1 VGRGKAAMSETSQTE
16 EMDARLQAVLTR
28 LRSQSAVI
36 SQETEPL
43 VGSETDGINKMA
55 TSTCSPLKKRVRD
68 FINGNI
74 AEQKKHVRR
83 MMHKRTQRKECF
95 KALPLAEQVAVAEA
109 FNLHKEADG
118 TISLKGSLLAMRELG
133 LRGNSMM
140 ERAAVERAV
149 TEMTLLLMDVEEK
162 GLLATVSSTG
172 NKCSWWR
179 TLAEPD
185 LAEEL
190 EFLQRK
196 LQMRAL
202 SKRPS
207 ASSTSP
213 TSPSSPTSPRFPSSP
228 TAARALTFKR
238 KRIPISPNSITQAK
252 VHIQKMQELM
262 AEAQEGH
269 ASATAAPL
277 RDPSARPSGLPIEA
291 FGAEILPFA
300 RLELYDIRTEPH
312 FRQFVEDLDN
322 GHFSHGI
329 SVAQFR
335 NIMLSLKFDQFEG
348 DPEIQQFLEFAAA
361 SEQRLDFETLH
372 SKLLRLEELAGRA
385 ASTREREVA
394 AASNMT
400 MAFFHQHRAE
410 FLWMF
415 TIFQQYDADRS
426 GYLIHSEAKR
436 LLKHIGLEPY
446 NPVSAAMI
454 DGLLKEIDQDGNF
467 EVDFREFLLLVN
479 LARSHLQK
487 RRKRHLLGAWKELDV
502 DRYGRLSMH
511 LLVPGLASAGLLN
524 SRAEYALA
532 QSFMDESWDLS
543 SFFFEDDLLPS
554 QKRILR
560 SRDDAGSI
568 YFAGFSLFYQQV
580 AERLA
585 CIQGERIMSSAKSM
599 GFTMEALSEIQE
611 TFDTLDTDG
620 SGSLNKDELK
630 QALNPLLM
638 IPPSPDDVDE
648 ILNLIDNDSNGLVDI
663 REFLCLLR
671 LLVTPGGGLAKR
683 VKPFT
688 IRHDVP
694 VLSQREILKTFRI
707 SESYV
712 NECEPADVLEMC
724 CNFLTLGADYD
735 LKQLPKPVSNGR
747 QLRDLAAAQAR
758 GNSALRLHASCV
770 HARKDGDDFGN
781 SILSRLVEEH
791 QQKSTEE
798 EFTNDVTILFCGAKR
813 SGKTSLVDRFINPN
827 KEEKDVPKPT
837 VALDYKFARYA
848 SEASTSK
855 VLAHIY
861 DLGGDEG
868 NDNLSGVP
876 VSPATVGNLVL
887 AITLDLSEPHIVLPT
902 LEKWLKLLE
911 AQVTKGL
918 TALAKESTNGAKHV
932 EASQMSRKQAYSE
945 HPDRG
950 FINAF
955 PVPLVIFGAKWDV
968 LVSDTDPEKRKN
980 LCRALRHFAHVNGA
994 SLVFT
999 SLKAQDKASMNAM
1012 RGILRQLLFGVAAKG
1027 GFPDQLDHSKPIA
1040 IEAGKDSLQSIGAPP
1055 NGQASDRAWRDVVA
1069 GQFPDPH
1076 MAQKGG
1082 KRSEADQV
1090 GDELLKFS
1098 ESSIDGMV
1106 EQRIEELQQY
1116 RRQVER
1122 NQRLASE
1129 GIEGSKLGVLTA

>member
-1 VGRGKAAMSETSQTE
+1 MHGPARDHFLVWREGLTSAEGLPSKVQLKESEQRSAIWSDRARLGSTDGFDLLSWRDECTSDLQSPPIVKRSSRNSLKLEASLQQKFGELDKVEPSRARVQLAKPTKPTKPATLAVPLRVECPASLVQALEALQARGAAVDKHVAMGMSPILPPPELAQKGQPSKRAMASRRIWIGERTIRKLGTKPSDLALLAVTSFGGAKFVKPHEVEEEIEEAMVGAASFPVEVVQVCRGYMPQILEDIARHNQELAQWRKQCREEASTDGRKLAVAWRRRASLEMTGANGQNGERGVGRGRAAMSETSQTE

-238 KRIPISPNSITQAK
+238 KRIPISPNSSTQAK

-269 ASATAAPL
+269 VSATAAPL

-554 QKRILR
+554 QKRIMR

-620 SGSLNKDELK
+620 SGSLNKDELQ

-694 VLSQREILKTFRI
+694 VLSQREILKMFRI

-747 QLRDLAAAQAR
+747 QLRDLAAAQAD
-758 GNSALRLHASCV
+758 
-770 HARKDGDDFGN
+770 RKREYSF
-781 SILSRLVEEH
+781 
-791 QQKSTEE
+791 
-798 EFTNDVTILFCGAKR
+798 
-813 SGKTSLVDRFINPN
+813 
-827 KEEKDVPKPT
+827 
-837 VALDYKFARYA
+837 
-848 SEASTSK
+848 
-855 VLAHIY
+855 
-861 DLGGDEG
+861 
-868 NDNLSGVP
+868 
-876 VSPATVGNLVL
+876 
-887 AITLDLSEPHIVLPT
+887 
-902 LEKWLKLLE
+902 
-911 AQVTKGL
+911 
-918 TALAKESTNGAKHV
+918 
-932 EASQMSRKQAYSE
+932 RK
-945 HPDRG
+945 
-950 FINAF
+950 
-955 PVPLVIFGAKWDV
+955 K
-968 LVSDTDPEKRKN
+968 
-980 LCRALRHFAHVNGA
+980 
-994 SLVFT
+994 
-999 SLKAQDKASMNAM
+999 
-1012 RGILRQLLFGVAAKG
+1012 
-1027 GFPDQLDHSKPIA
+1027 
-1040 IEAGKDSLQSIGAPP
+1040 
-1055 NGQASDRAWRDVVA
+1055 
-1069 GQFPDPH
+1069 
-1076 MAQKGG
+1076 
-1082 KRSEADQV
+1082 
-1090 GDELLKFS
+1090 
-1098 ESSIDGMV
+1098 
-1106 EQRIEELQQY
+1106 
-1116 RRQVER
+1116 
-1122 NQRLASE
+1122 
-1129 GIEGSKLGVLTA
+1129 

>member
-1 VGRGKAAMSETSQTE
+1 MHGPARAHFLVWREGLTSAEGLPSKVQLKESEQRSAIWSDRARLGSTDGFDLLSWRDECTSDLQSPPIVKRSSRNSLKLEASLQQKFGELDKVEPSRARVQLAKPTKPTKPATLAVPLRVECPASLVQALEALQARGAAVDKHVAMGMSPILPPPELAQKPGQPSKRAMASRRIWIGERTIRKLGTKPSDLALLAVTSFGGAKFVKPHEVEEEIEEAMVGAASFPVEVVQVCRGYMPQILEDIARHNQELAQWRKQCREEASTDGRKLAVAWRRRASLEMTGANGQNGESVGRGKAAMSETSQTE

-238 KRIPISPNSITQAK
+238 KRIPISPNSSTQAK

-269 ASATAAPL
+269 VSATAAPL

-554 QKRILR
+554 QKRIMR

-694 VLSQREILKTFRI
+694 VLSQREILKMFRI

-747 QLRDLAAAQAR
+747 QLRDLAAAQAD
-758 GNSALRLHASCV
+758 
-770 HARKDGDDFGN
+770 RKREYSF
-781 SILSRLVEEH
+781 
-791 QQKSTEE
+791 
-798 EFTNDVTILFCGAKR
+798 
-813 SGKTSLVDRFINPN
+813 
-827 KEEKDVPKPT
+827 
-837 VALDYKFARYA
+837 
-848 SEASTSK
+848 
-855 VLAHIY
+855 
-861 DLGGDEG
+861 
-868 NDNLSGVP
+868 
-876 VSPATVGNLVL
+876 
-887 AITLDLSEPHIVLPT
+887 
-902 LEKWLKLLE
+902 
-911 AQVTKGL
+911 
-918 TALAKESTNGAKHV
+918 
-932 EASQMSRKQAYSE
+932 RK
-945 HPDRG
+945 
-950 FINAF
+950 
-955 PVPLVIFGAKWDV
+955 K
-968 LVSDTDPEKRKN
+968 
-980 LCRALRHFAHVNGA
+980 
-994 SLVFT
+994 
-999 SLKAQDKASMNAM
+999 
-1012 RGILRQLLFGVAAKG
+1012 
-1027 GFPDQLDHSKPIA
+1027 
-1040 IEAGKDSLQSIGAPP
+1040 
-1055 NGQASDRAWRDVVA
+1055 
-1069 GQFPDPH
+1069 
-1076 MAQKGG
+1076 
-1082 KRSEADQV
+1082 
-1090 GDELLKFS
+1090 
-1098 ESSIDGMV
+1098 
-1106 EQRIEELQQY
+1106 
-1116 RRQVER
+1116 
-1122 NQRLASE
+1122 
-1129 GIEGSKLGVLTA
+1129 